1 MIYLYTKDL
10 SESKYQLSIEKREN
24 TGIKHL
30 NDQKAFIEC
39 LNSMD
44 DVYEDIDEYNSTK
57 KIKF

>member
-1 MIYLYTKDL
+1 MVYLYTKDL
-10 SESKYQLSIEKREN
+10 SESKYQLLIEKREN

>member
-10 SESKYQLSIEKREN
+10 SESKYQLLIEKREN

-44 DVYEDIDEYNSTK
+44 DVYGDIDEYNSTK

>member
-10 SESKYQLSIEKREN
+10 SESKYQLLIEKREN